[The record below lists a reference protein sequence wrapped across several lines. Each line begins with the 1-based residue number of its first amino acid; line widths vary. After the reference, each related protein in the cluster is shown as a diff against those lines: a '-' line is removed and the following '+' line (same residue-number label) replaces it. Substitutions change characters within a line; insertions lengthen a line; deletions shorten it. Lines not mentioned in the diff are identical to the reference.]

1 MSGGSRDPVLRIAGG
16 GGGGGGA
23 PPPPPRAGPAAPG
36 PAPPGSA
43 TSNRELKQP
52 PPRQHDKTTTTKTSK
67 NSYFQQNNSFA
78 RAWIFF
84 VHFFDDYCTTTT
96 WNLLMRRFLEDVD
109 MRWSIFLSLFEPGY
123 KVLNNSTPRKIAYI
137 WHIEQVQID
146 ALKFE
151 RRHIRLFSDVFT
163 AVVAI
168 VDTCLSSLYHWIDL
182 KNEHDL
188 WTKGL

>member
-16 GGGGGGA
+16 QA
-23 PPPPPRAGPAAPG
+23 AASPRPS
-36 PAPPGSA
+36 PPGSA

-52 PPRQHDKTTTTKTSK
+52 PPRQDNDNVNKKKLLFSAKSQLCTCINLFCTFLWRLLHDYDVKPPHAT
-67 NSYFQQNNSFA
+67 
-78 RAWIFF
+78 FF
-84 VHFFDDYCTTTT
+84 G
-96 WNLLMRRFLEDVD
+96 DVD
-109 MRWSIFLSLFEPGY
+109 IRWSIFLSLFEPGH
-123 KVLNNSTPRKIAYI
+123 KVLKNSTPRKFAYI

-151 RRHIRLFSDVFT
+151 RRQIHLFSDVFT

>member
-16 GGGGGGA
+16 GGGGS
-23 PPPPPRAGPAAPG
+23 PRPS
-36 PAPPGSA
+36 PPGSA
-43 TSNRELKQP
+43 TSNTELKQP

-78 RAWIFF
+78 REWIFF
-84 VHFFDDYCTTTT
+84 CTFLWRLLHDYEVKPPHATFFG
-96 WNLLMRRFLEDVD
+96 DVD
-109 MRWSIFLSLFEPGY
+109 IRWSIFLSLFEPGY
-123 KVLNNSTPRKIAYI
+123 KVLKNSTPRKFAYI

-151 RRHIRLFSDVFT
+151 RRQIHLFSDVFT
-163 AVVAI
+163 AVVVI
-168 VDTCLSSLYHWIDL
+168 VVTCLTFLYHWINL

-188 WTKGL
+188 WTKGM

>member
-16 GGGGGGA
+16 GGQ
-23 PPPPPRAGPAAPG
+23 P
-36 PAPPGSA
+36 PPGSA
-43 TSNRELKQP
+43 PSNRELKQP
-52 PPRQHDKTTTTKTSK
+52 PPRQHDKTTTTKTTTSK

-123 KVLNNSTPRKIAYI
+123 KVLKNSTPRKIAYI
-137 WHIEQVQID
+137 LHIEQVQID

-151 RRHIRLFSDVFT
+151 RRQIHLFSDVS
-163 AVVAI
+163 VPS
-168 VDTCLSSLYHWIDL
+168 SSLL
-182 KNEHDL
+182 L
-188 WTKGL
+188 LV

>member
-16 GGGGGGA
+16 GGGG
-23 PPPPPRAGPAAPG
+23 AAPG
-36 PAPPGSA
+36 PAPWNLPLVIGSL
-43 TSNRELKQP
+43 SNHHHDNTT
-52 PPRQHDKTTTTKTSK
+52 RQRQRKRQKIVIFSKTTALQCMNLFCTFLWRLLHDYDVKPPHAT
-67 NSYFQQNNSFA
+67 
-78 RAWIFF
+78 FF
-84 VHFFDDYCTTTT
+84 G
-96 WNLLMRRFLEDVD
+96 DVD
-109 MRWSIFLSLFEPGY
+109 IRWSIFLSLFEPGH
-123 KVLNNSTPRKIAYI
+123 KVLKNSTPRKFAYI

-151 RRHIRLFSDVFT
+151 RRQIHLFSDFFT

>member
-16 GGGGGGA
+16 GGS
-23 PPPPPRAGPAAPG
+23 
-36 PAPPGSA
+36 PPGSA

-52 PPRQHDKTTTTKTSK
+52 PPRQHDKTTTTKTTAK
-67 NSYFQQNNSFA
+67 QQLCTCMNHFCTFLWPLLHDYDVKPPHA
-78 RAWIFF
+78 TFF
-84 VHFFDDYCTTTT
+84 G
-96 WNLLMRRFLEDVD
+96 DVD
-109 MRWSIFLSLFEPGY
+109 IRWSIFLSLFEPGY
-123 KVLNNSTPRKIAYI
+123 EVLKNSTPRKFAYI

-151 RRHIRLFSDVFT
+151 RRQIHLFSDVFT

>member
-1 MSGGSRDPVLRIAGG
+1 MSGGSSPSDSEGG
-16 GGGGGGA
+16 GG
-23 PPPPPRAGPAAPG
+23 R
-36 PAPPGSA
+36 
-43 TSNRELKQP
+43 QP
-52 PPRQHDKTTTTKTSK
+52 PAQPHLDLPLVIGSLSNHHHDKTTTTSK
-67 NSYFQQNNSFA
+67 NSYFQQNHSSA
-78 RAWIFF
+78 RASIFF

-123 KVLNNSTPRKIAYI
+123 KVLKNSTPRKIAYI

-151 RRHIRLFSDVFT
+151 RRQIHLFSDVFT